1 MLVNGGLCM
10 EANRQSVIDFNRLE
24 ECCSGDLEL
33 ERELI
38 NMFFRT
44 GNDSIRKLEVNIR
57 EGDAEAIISEAHKL
71 KGSCRAL
78 GADSLARVCETIEI
92 TARDGFVES
101 LSPFVELAR
110 VKFAA
115 LRETLGDRMNNTDM
129 RAA

>member
-1 MLVNGGLCM
+1 MLVNGGLCT
-10 EANRQSVIDFNRLE
+10 EAARPSVIDFDRLE
-24 ECCSGDLEL
+24 ECCSGDSEL

-38 NMFFRT
+38 EMFFRT
-44 GNDSIRKLEVNIR
+44 GNESIRKLEAAIHIAD
-57 EGDAEAIISEAHKL
+57 GEAIIAEAHKL

-92 TARDGFVES
+92 TARDGFLTS

-115 LRETLGDRMNNTDM
+115 LRETLADRIDVHGM